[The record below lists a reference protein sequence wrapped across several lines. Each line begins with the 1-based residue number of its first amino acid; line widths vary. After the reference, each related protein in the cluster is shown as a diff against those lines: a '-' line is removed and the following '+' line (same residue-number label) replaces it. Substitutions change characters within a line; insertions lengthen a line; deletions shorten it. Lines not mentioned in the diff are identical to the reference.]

1 LAVWFSS
8 SKPETEKVVAFLRNI
23 DYNHTCT
30 SKLARAD
37 PCYEHLGLW
46 VHPGK
51 GARCVVN
58 FKEDMQEWMRTES
71 CSCSSWAAGSSAMFF
86 ATTPVVR
93 FCMAKLLYMGAIAG
107 SVAFSFSSI
116 M

>member
-1 LAVWFSS
+1 MAVWFSS

-58 FKEDMQEWMRTES
+58 FREECRSGCEQTEKQNETS
-71 CSCSSWAAGSSAMFF
+71 DPEESLAVAAAGSLAMSF

-93 FCMAKLLYMGAIAG
+93 FCMAKL
-107 SVAFSFSSI
+107 
-116 M
+116 